1 MFGRGVG
8 AACWMGYLKGGV
20 GLWGGML
27 EGVVVVVVPT
37 LLLLL
42 LPQLCGWRIS

>member
-1 MFGRGVG
+1 
-8 AACWMGYLKGGV
+8 MGYLKGGV

-27 EGVVVVVVPT
+27 ELVVVVVVPT

-42 LPQLCGWRIS
+42 LLPQLCGWQIS